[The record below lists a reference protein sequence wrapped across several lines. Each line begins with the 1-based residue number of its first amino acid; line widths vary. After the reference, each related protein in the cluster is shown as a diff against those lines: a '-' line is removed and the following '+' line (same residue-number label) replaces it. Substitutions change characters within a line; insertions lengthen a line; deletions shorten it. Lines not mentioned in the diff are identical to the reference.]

1 MEFNRT
7 NYEKM
12 LDELFARHP
21 SVQKDGFTAGAYKP
35 GLGGMMEFDARLGHP
50 WRNFKTIHVAGT
62 NGKGSV
68 CSMLAAALAA
78 NGYKVGLYTSPHLID
93 FRERAKIIEGG
104 GWRMISEEEVWDF
117 VNGHELEDL
126 SFFEITTGLAFSWF
140 ASQQVD
146 IAVIETGLGGRLDS
160 TNIIT
165 PELCIITSI
174 GLDHCKML
182 GSTRA
187 EIAAEKAGIFKPGV
201 PAVVSEEDWETAGV
215 FERKAAHF
223 ATVDGE
229 YEENLR
235 KKLALLDEMAAA
247 DVRTGG
253 YEVIRDFQRRWS
265 EIGFVP
271 IKQKDA
277 IQKRYKAA
285 VDELF
290 NVLRGSERD
299 RSMGRFREKLSS
311 MKGAGDRR
319 LRSERERLY
328 NKVRQLEQEIAL
340 LENNIGFFAKSK
352 NAESLIA
359 DVRAKI
365 ERARE
370 EMNATVEKVRM
381 IDSQE
386 AEENQPDNK

>member
-35 GLGGMMEFDARLGHP
+35 GLGGMMEFDARLGSP

-93 FRERAKIIEGG
+93 FRERAKIIENG

-201 PAVVSEEDWETAGV
+201 PAVVSSISPGV
-215 FERKAAHF
+215 EGDTQVALPTRSI
-223 ATVDGE
+223 TSQPMSPTRVCPLVSVTTE
-229 YEENLR
+229 
-235 KKLALLDEMAAA
+235 KLEAAA
-247 DVRTGG
+247 PPVCPS
-253 YEVIRDFQRRWS
+253 RW
-265 EIGFVP
+265 
-271 IKQKDA
+271 A
-277 IQKRYKAA
+277 I
-285 VDELF
+285 F
-290 NVLRGSERD
+290 SST
-299 RSMGRFREKLSS
+299 RSMMVSMNVSFR
-311 MKGAGDRR
+311 
-319 LRSERERLY
+319 
-328 NKVRQLEQEIAL
+328 
-340 LENNIGFFAKSK
+340 
-352 NAESLIA
+352 
-359 DVRAKI
+359 
-365 ERARE
+365 
-370 EMNATVEKVRM
+370 
-381 IDSQE
+381 
-386 AEENQPDNK
+386 